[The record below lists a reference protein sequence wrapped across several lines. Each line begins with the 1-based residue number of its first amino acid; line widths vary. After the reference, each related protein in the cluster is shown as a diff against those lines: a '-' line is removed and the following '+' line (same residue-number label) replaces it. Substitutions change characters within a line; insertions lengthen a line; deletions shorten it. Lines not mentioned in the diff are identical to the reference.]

1 MNLTLRYLW
10 LVSLGR
16 GGLNWLDWMRRSGTV
31 VLAVYGGTFAVLVL
45 ISIKQALPP
54 PHLPVLIWTG
64 LSVAALLPSSL
75 GRWPPF
81 WLDRRDTALLLT
93 PLPIRQALLWPMLR
107 AVAPGVGAALLLGAV
122 LLIFAQGWQVVLL
135 LPALMLSRFALGWL
149 TYVARQSARSP
160 IPVWALSLLPA
171 VGLFGWWALGSSV
184 AAVLIFS
191 VALGWPHLTSP
202 PARLPQHAQTLWLW
216 KLRRKYK
223 LARTPL
229 RMERVRPARR
239 NLRAF
244 PAGWGAAGAVMWR
257 TTLQLRTSPETL
269 LLGVA
274 AITAALLLL
283 ASPLRL
289 PVLVLAGALTLGT
302 EPVTRLL
309 GSAAAVTWPVSRS
322 ATWRGQVLP
331 GSVLGGAVSAI
342 LVLIGVVI
350 LKTPLL
356 LGGLLVLVALVL
368 PLSAL
373 GLTALLTRWTGSTST
388 EVRIGSAAAVALLT
402 AGLWV
407 VLPPASLAL
416 LPLSL
421 LLLAG
426 LTWGLGSLELG

>member
-1 MNLTLRYLW
+1 
-10 LVSLGR
+10 
-16 GGLNWLDWMRRSGTV
+16 MRRSGTV
-31 VLAVYGGTFAVLVL
+31 VLALYGGTFAVLVL
-45 ISIKQALPP
+45 ISIRQALPP
-54 PHLPVLIWTG
+54 PYLPIWIWAA
-64 LSVAALLPSSL
+64 LSVAALLSGSL

-93 PLPIRQALLWPMLR
+93 PLPTRQALLWPVLR
-107 AVAPGVGAALLLGAV
+107 AVAPGVGAALLAGVV
-122 LLIFAQGWQVVLL
+122 LLIFAQGWQTLPL
-135 LPALMLSRFALGWL
+135 LPALMLARFALGWL
-149 TYVARQSARSP
+149 TYLARQSARSP

-171 VGLFGWWALGSSV
+171 VGMLGWWALGFSV
-184 AAVLIFS
+184 AAVLIFG
-191 VALGWPHLTSP
+191 VALGWPRLTYP
-202 PARLPQHAQTLWLW
+202 PTRLAQHAQTLWLW

-229 RMERVRPARR
+229 RMERVRPERR

-244 PAGWGAAGAVMWR
+244 PASWGAAGAVMWR

-269 LLGVA
+269 LLGVV

-283 ASPLRL
+283 ISPLRL

-309 GSAAAVTWPVSRS
+309 GSAATVTWPVSQSS
-322 ATWRGQVLP
+322 AWLGRVLP
-331 GSVLGGAVSAI
+331 GSVLGGAVSAL
-342 LVLIGVVI
+342 LVLIGSVL

-356 LGGLLVLVALVL
+356 TGGALVLVALVL
-368 PLSAL
+368 PLAAL

-388 EVRIGSAAAVALLT
+388 EVRIGSAAGIALLT

-407 VLPPASLAL
+407 VLPPASLGL

>member
-1 MNLTLRYLW
+1 
-10 LVSLGR
+10 
-16 GGLNWLDWMRRSGTV
+16 MRRSGTV
-31 VLAVYGGTFAVLVL
+31 VLALYGGIFAVLVL
-45 ISIKQALPP
+45 ISIRQALPP
-54 PHLPVLIWTG
+54 PHLPIWVWTA
-64 LSVAALLPSSL
+64 LAVVALLSGSL

-93 PLPIRQALLWPMLR
+93 PLPTRQALLWPVLR
-107 AVAPGVGAALLLGAV
+107 AVAPGVGAALLAGVV
-122 LLIFAQGWQVVLL
+122 LLIFAQGWQTLPL
-135 LPALMLSRFALGWL
+135 LPALMLARFALGWL
-149 TYVARQSARSP
+149 TYLARQSARSP
-160 IPVWALSLLPA
+160 VPVWALSLLPA
-171 VGLFGWWALGSSV
+171 VGMLGWWALGLSV
-184 AAVLIFS
+184 GVVLIFS
-191 VALGWPHLTSP
+191 VALGWPHLISP
-202 PARLPQHAQTLWLW
+202 PARLPQHASTLWLW

-229 RMERVRPARR
+229 RMETVRPERR

-244 PAGWGAAGAVMWR
+244 PASWGAVGAVMWR

-274 AITAALLLL
+274 ASTAGLLLL

-322 ATWRGQVLP
+322 ATWLGRVLP
-331 GSVLGGAVSAI
+331 GSVLGGAVSGI

-350 LKTPLL
+350 LKTPLV
-356 LGGLLVLVALVL
+356 LGGTLILVALVL
-368 PLSAL
+368 PLAAL

-407 VLPPASLAL
+407 VLPPASLGL

-421 LLLAG
+421 LLLAA
-426 LTWGLGSLELG
+426 LTWGLGSVELG